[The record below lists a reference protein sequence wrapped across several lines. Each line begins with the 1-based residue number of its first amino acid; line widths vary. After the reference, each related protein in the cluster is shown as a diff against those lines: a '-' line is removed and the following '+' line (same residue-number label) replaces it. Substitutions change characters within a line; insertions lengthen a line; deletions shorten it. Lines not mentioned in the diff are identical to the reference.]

1 LGRDYYTMK
10 KLTIN
15 ELRQIIQ
22 FTVRGKTKKKR
33 PSRTLREFRAPRL
46 ADLLFEQE
54 EPADEMKPVTI
65 VALYGPPAAGKG
77 AAKGEVG
84 TFLGDEGSENYE
96 DWLEAQ
102 GEEGGKYFQEED
114 EKMVTA
120 MTVTLPPLIF
130 KEIHGRVDA
139 GEDFDTV
146 ITDYFHVNETDK
158 RFELSDLLTK
168 GAYEKVLDENTDDT
182 GEVDLEA
189 AAKQFTE
196 FPNTSNY
203 FTQARGFSREIEGAD
218 DINAYLGDYPEKVG
232 DQTLGMRAEAA
243 SSYLDDVKDELSAM
257 GASDAGNHTYA
268 SVYLMDQ
275 AGESS
280 ADTGRIKQLI
290 TLKKESA
297 PGVVTLIGV
306 YIAQPQERT
315 ELANLHRAVTGGRRV
330 SSKEVTKIFD
340 AGPKFKDNGDLDMEN
355 LGDAVKAMQVGFD
368 QVHVYQPEKPFETDD
383 AGAFADKICAPL
395 GVGKGAF
402 DVEGCH
408 GTDAIAKNAGPKT
421 KARSY
426 DGMEKQAIKDAGL
439 EDEEDFE
446 GGHFPKA
453 KGFKAKHSDAIL
465 AALQALGF
473 KDVSQADLDAY
484 LNDVGV
490 PNTRGQDKYG
500 DLPSK
505 SLFGK
510 GTSPTKRTEIPT
522 KSESTRSQKTGDD
535 LIMERWQKLAGLL
548 NDNDS

>member
-1 LGRDYYTMK
+1 MMK
-10 KLTIN
+10 KITIN
-15 ELRQIIQ
+15 ELKQIIQ
-22 FTVRGKTKKKR
+22 STVRGKTKKSKR
-33 PSRTLREFRAPRL
+33 LVREFRAPRL
-46 ADLLFEQE
+46 VNLLFEQE
-54 EPADEMKPVTI
+54 EPSDEMKPVTI

-84 TFLGDEGSENYE
+84 NFLGDEGSENYE
-96 DWLEAQ
+96 KWLEAQ

-114 EKMVTA
+114 EKMVNA
-120 MTVTLPPLIF
+120 MTITLPPLIF
-130 KEIHGRVDA
+130 KEIHSRVDA

-146 ITDYFHVNETDK
+146 IAEYFHVNESDK
-158 RFELSDLLTK
+158 KFELAELLSR
-168 GAYEKVLDENTDDT
+168 GAYEKVLDENTDDA
-182 GEVDLEA
+182 GEVDIEA

-196 FPNTSNY
+196 FPNTSNF

-218 DINAYLGDYPEKVG
+218 ELNAYFGDYDGKVG

-243 SSYLDDVKDELSAM
+243 SSYLDDVKADLSAM

-280 ADTGRIKQLI
+280 ADTGRIKDLI
-290 TLKKESA
+290 ALKKESA

-330 SSKEVTKIFD
+330 SSKEVTKIFA
-340 AGPKFKDNGDLDMEN
+340 AGPKFDPKTGELDMAN
-355 LGDAVKAMQVGFD
+355 LGDAVTSMQAGFD

-395 GVGKGAF
+395 GIGKGAF

-408 GTDAIAKNAGPKT
+408 GTDAIATKAGPKT

-426 DGMEKQAIKDAGL
+426 DGMEKQAIKAAGL
-439 EDEEDFE
+439 EDEENFE
-446 GGHFPKA
+446 GGHFPKT
-453 KGFKAKHSDAIL
+453 KGLKAEHSEAII
-465 AALQALGF
+465 AALNALGF
-473 KDVSQADLDAY
+473 KDVQQTDLDQY

-490 PNTRGQDKYG
+490 PNVRGQGKHG

-522 KSESTRSQKTGDD
+522 KSESRSRKTDDD

-548 NDNDS
+548 NDNDI